1 MESATRWC
9 ELLKLWIVGFGTYRL
24 RHGDSMVLTE
34 ADNELLELNRRAIRG
49 AIVCDIVGVQ

>member
-1 MESATRWC
+1 M
-9 ELLKLWIVGFGTYRL
+9 KLWIVGFGTYRL